1 VSRSSCAT
9 SSTAITTSRR
19 WGRSGERPAASS
31 FGAAAADY
39 ERGRPG
45 WPERVAAVAD
55 LPPNAE
61 VLDLAAGTGKL
72 TRLLVRHF
80 ARVIAVEPDDALRA
94 LIRDAETLTGT
105 AEKIPLEDASVDG
118 VFCAEAFHW
127 FDAPRAVAE
136 IARVV
141 RPGGSVVVCFNDHR
155 GEMVPRW
162 PDEAEAVIERHRP
175 PGEIGG
181 RHLVDAGTWRDA
193 FADAPF
199 EPLRFETA
207 PHEHVLTTDETIAR
221 FLSISSFALLAER
234 QREEM
239 RDELRNVLPDETWR
253 TPLVAEIWST
263 RRLPD

>member
-1 VSRSSCAT
+1 VSDPRS
-9 SSTAITTSRR
+9 R
-19 WGRSGERPAASS
+19 S

-39 ERGRPG
+39 ELGRPG
-45 WPERVAAVAD
+45 WPDRVAEVAELAPD
-55 LPPNAE
+55 AD

-72 TRLLVRHF
+72 TRVLVRHF
-80 ARVIAVEPDDALRA
+80 ASVTAVEPDPALRA
-94 LIRDAETLTGT
+94 LIPGAETLAGT
-105 AEKIPLEDASVDG
+105 AEEIPLPDASVDG

-136 IARVV
+136 IARVL

-181 RHLVDAGTWRDA
+181 RHLVEAGTWRDA

-199 EPLRFETA
+199 APLRFEAA
-207 PHEHVLTTDETIAR
+207 PHEHVLTSDGTIAR
-221 FLSISSFALLAER
+221 FLSISSFALLPES
-234 QREEM
+234 QREEI
-239 RDELRNVLPDETWR
+239 RVELRNVLPDATWR
-253 TPLVAEIWST
+253 TPLLAEIWST
-263 RRLPD
+263 RRLP

>member
-1 VSRSSCAT
+1 VSDPRA
-9 SSTAITTSRR
+9 R
-19 WGRSGERPAASS
+19 S
-31 FGAAAADY
+31 FGAAAEDY

-45 WPERVAAVAD
+45 WPDRVAEVAE
-55 LPPNAE
+55 LPPDAE

-80 ARVIAVEPDDALRA
+80 ARVVAVEPDDSLRA
-94 LIRDAETLTGT
+94 LISDAETLAGT
-105 AEKIPLEDASVDG
+105 AEQVPLEDASVDG

-141 RPGGSVVVCFNDHR
+141 RPGGSVVVCFNTDG
-155 GEMVPRW
+155 GEMEPRW
-162 PDEAEAVIERHRP
+162 PDEAEAVIERYRP

-181 RHLVDAGTWRDA
+181 RHLVEAGTWRDA
-193 FADAPF
+193 FAAHALF

-221 FLSISSFALLAER
+221 FLSISSFALLPTP
-234 QREEM
+234 QREAM
-239 RDELRNVLPDETWR
+239 REELRDVLPDTTWR
-253 TPLVAEIWST
+253 TPLLAEIWAT
-263 RRLPD
+263 RRVG